1 MGYDWCLG
9 QWRVVDLFMYLFS
22 TCVDKHYLS
31 VVVVNVDFQFM
42 SVNRS
47 ILMLLADVDVSRLL
61 LVDPCCFTGL
71 C

>member
-1 MGYDWCLG
+1 
-9 QWRVVDLFMYLFS
+9 MYLFS

-31 VVVVNVDFQFM
+31 VVVVNVDFPFM

-47 ILMLLADVDVSRLL
+47 ILILLADVDVSRLL
-61 LVDPCCFTGL
+61 LVDPCCYTGL